1 MIEKKFYHWHGL
13 SVGKNRAK
21 LPGAGFFSPK
31 KKV

>member
-1 MIEKKFYHWHGL
+1 MIEKKFYHWHGIC
-13 SVGKNRAK
+13 VGKIHAK